1 MKIGI
6 IDYGMGNL
14 RSVSK
19 AIEHLG
25 FEVFISSEPSDIVKA
40 DKVIL
45 PGVGAFGDAMRE
57 LNKNN
62 MPDTIKEIV
71 GKGTPLLGICLG
83 LQVFFDEGEE
93 SPGVKGLGLLRG
105 KVVRF
110 KGSLKVPHMGWNA
123 LKIKQQEPLFKSL
136 QENPYVYFV
145 HSYYVAPYDTNCIA
159 ATSEYGLEFTAAVT
173 KNNIMGTQ
181 FHPEKSQ
188 SVGLKI
194 LENFCSF

>member
-14 RSVSK
+14 RSVEK

-25 FEVFISSEPSDIVKA
+25 YDVFVSSLPSEILKA

-57 LNKNN
+57 LNTRGMTGAVYEVVAKN
-62 MPDTIKEIV
+62 I
-71 GKGTPLLGICLG
+71 PLMGICLG
-83 LQVFFDEGEE
+83 LQVFFDESEE
-93 SPGVKGLGLLRG
+93 SPGIKGLGLFKG

-110 KGSLKVPHMGWNA
+110 KTELKVPHMGWNQ
-123 LKIKQQEPLFKSL
+123 LEFPKETKLFSNL
-136 QENPYVYFV
+136 PQNPYVYFV
-145 HSYYVAPYDTNCIA
+145 HSFYVAPEDDSITA
-159 ATSEYGLEFTAAVT
+159 AYSEYGCRFTAAAY
-173 KNNIMGTQ
+173 KDKIMGTQ

-188 SVGLKI
+188 KVGLQI
-194 LENFCSF
+194 LKNFCSI